1 MKEIILLGGPDGA
14 GKTTAARVLLPE
26 FFELNPFLNADDF
39 ARNLA
44 PENVESA
51 ALASGRLLIER
62 MRELVRDGESFAF
75 ETTCSGRSYIQTLRE
90 CRANGWRVSLYYFWL
105 PSPEHSVARVA
116 KRVSQGGHSIPAD
129 VIYRRFKTGLWNMRH
144 LYLPLA
150 DTAAVYDKGGY
161 RRILIADREAGFP
174 LVIHDLERWSRIEEL
189 TAWK

>member
-1 MKEIILLGGPDGA
+1 VKEIILLGGPNGA

>member
-1 MKEIILLGGPDGA
+1 VKEIILLGGPDGA